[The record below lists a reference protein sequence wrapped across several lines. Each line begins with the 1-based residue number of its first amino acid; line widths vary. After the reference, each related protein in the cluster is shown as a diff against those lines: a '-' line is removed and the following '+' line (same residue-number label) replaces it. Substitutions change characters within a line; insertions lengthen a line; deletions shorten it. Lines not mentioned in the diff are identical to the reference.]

1 MTIGEPTSATTGR
14 STYATSASPP
24 FPDVVK
30 VFTRIGLLS
39 FGGPTA
45 QIALMHQVIVDERGW
60 LSEDQFLSALGFCML
75 LPGPEAMQLA
85 TYTGWRLHGMKGGLA
100 AGLLFVLPGAILVL
114 ALAAIYAAF
123 GEVPA
128 VQAIFLGVK
137 SAVLIIVMEALLRIA
152 KRALK
157 LRAHWVLAG
166 FSFVAIFF
174 LSLPFPLLIVA
185 AAAVGF
191 ALAGLQAGPVEVAST
206 PVAPPSKVGF
216 GHTMTTVGIWL
227 LIWFGPLVAI
237 ALAFGRDHVLS
248 QLGVFFSKLAV
259 VTFGGAYAVLAYM
272 AQDVVQGHG
281 WLNAGEMM
289 DGLGLAETTN
299 GPLILVTEFV
309 GYLAAHRFG
318 GGPPMLMGITGAAV
332 TLWATF
338 APCFLWIFA
347 GAPYIERLES
357 SPRLKGG
364 LSGVTA
370 AVVGVILNLAVWFGL
385 HVFFATVT
393 SVAWG
398 PLTIWA
404 PEFATLNWLAVALA
418 VIAALAL
425 LRFRIGVAWTLGLVG
440 GLALGWHLMV

>member
-157 LRAHWVLAG
+157 LRAAVSAADRRGGSGRLCAG
-166 FSFVAIFF
+166 RAAGRAGRGRFDAGRSAEQGRLWAHHDDGRNMAPDLVWPVGCHRLGLWSGSCA
-174 LSLPFPLLIVA
+174 LSTRRVF
-185 AAAVGF
+185 
-191 ALAGLQAGPVEVAST
+191 LQACGGHLWGRLCRSRLHGSGRGAGP
-206 PVAPPSKVGF
+206 
-216 GHTMTTVGIWL
+216 W
-227 LIWFGPLVAI
+227 
-237 ALAFGRDHVLS
+237 
-248 QLGVFFSKLAV
+248 
-259 VTFGGAYAVLAYM
+259 
-272 AQDVVQGHG
+272 
-281 WLNAGEMM
+281 
-289 DGLGLAETTN
+289 LAE
-299 GPLILVTEFV
+299 
-309 GYLAAHRFG
+309 R
-318 GGPPMLMGITGAAV
+318 
-332 TLWATF
+332 
-338 APCFLWIFA
+338 
-347 GAPYIERLES
+347 R
-357 SPRLKGG
+357 
-364 LSGVTA
+364 
-370 AVVGVILNLAVWFGL
+370 
-385 HVFFATVT
+385 
-393 SVAWG
+393 
-398 PLTIWA
+398 
-404 PEFATLNWLAVALA
+404 
-418 VIAALAL
+418 
-425 LRFRIGVAWTLGLVG
+425 
-440 GLALGWHLMV
+440 